1 MRRPGGARA
10 CGRGVRYLL
19 NTKAFFGIIM
29 ICFQCAHPTHRP
41 ASARTLLLLLLLLPL
56 LPLLVLLPP
65 PPLLLLLPPPL
76 LPPPLVD
83 CCCCRR

>member
-1 MRRPGGARA
+1 
-10 CGRGVRYLL
+10 VRYLL

-41 ASARTLLLLLLLLPL
+41 ASARTLLLLL
-56 LPLLVLLPP
+56 P
-65 PPLLLLLPPPL
+65 PPLLL
-76 LPPPLVD
+76 PPLVD